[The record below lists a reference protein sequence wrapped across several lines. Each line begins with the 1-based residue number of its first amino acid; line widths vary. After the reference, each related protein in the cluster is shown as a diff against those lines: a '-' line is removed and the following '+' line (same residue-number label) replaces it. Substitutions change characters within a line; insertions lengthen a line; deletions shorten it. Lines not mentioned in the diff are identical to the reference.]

1 VLIYFSFFVLIWK
14 NDMKN
19 NIEIAVI
26 GGSGVYGMSELSD
39 VEELHLTTPFGSP
52 SDAVILGTLHGERV
66 AFLPRHGRGHT
77 LTPSEIPYR
86 ANIYALKTL
95 GVRYILS
102 VSACGSLRED
112 FEPGHIVIPDQLVD
126 FTKNRESSFFGNGQ
140 VGHLS
145 PACPFSGE
153 LSAALATAVRE
164 ADGIVHNGGT
174 FITIEG
180 PRFSTKAESDLFR
193 NWGMS
198 IIGMTTSPEAF
209 LAAEAEIAYAVMAHV
224 TDYDV
229 WHESEHPVTVEMV
242 VRVLRQNTAI
252 AQKAVS
258 HLIASKARWAGTMA
272 AHGGLKDALITAEE
286 RIPRSTR
293 ENLSPITG
301 KYLQ

>member
-1 VLIYFSFFVLIWK
+1 
-14 NDMKN
+14 MKH
-19 NIEIAVI
+19 NIEIAII
-26 GGSGVYGMSELSD
+26 GGSGVYNMDELSE
-39 VEELHLTTPFGSP
+39 VEELNLTTPFGSA
-52 SDAVILGTLHGERV
+52 SDALILGTLHDERV
-66 AFLPRHGRGHT
+66 VFLPRHGRGHT
-77 LTPSEIPYR
+77 LTPTEVPYR

-95 GVRYILS
+95 GVRYIIS

-112 FEPGHIVIPDQLVD
+112 FEPGHIVIPDQLFD
-126 FTKNRESSFFGNGQ
+126 FTKNRESSFFGNGH

-145 PACPFSGE
+145 PANPFSRE
-153 LSAALATAVRE
+153 LSAALATAVLE
-164 ADGIVHNGGT
+164 AGGTVHKGGT

-229 WHESEHPVTVEMV
+229 WHESESPVTVEMV
-242 VRVLRQNTAI
+242 VRVLRHNTAV
-252 AQKAVS
+252 AHKS
-258 HLIASKARWAGTMA
+258 LSNLIASKASWAGSMA
-272 AHGGLKDALITAEE
+272 AHGGLENALITAED

-293 ENLSPITG
+293 ENLSPITE